1 MGELLV
7 ILMNFWNGLGAFE
20 KLAAGGGLVFAS
32 TFFRFITEFRGIAQE
47 ESGADSAMMVV
58 RSIIKAPRAP
68 LPWVRIHAACRSGR
82 TFK

>member
-32 TFFRFITEFRGIAQE
+32 TFFIVIHCRTL
-47 ESGADSAMMVV
+47 
-58 RSIIKAPRAP
+58 IINVTINR
-68 LPWVRIHAACRSGR
+68 
-82 TFK
+82 